1 MILNMDQNA
10 RFLDNGSGID
20 LVCISQNRLC
30 ATYTW
35 RSVSY
40 PGSAV
45 RSADPKATRR
55 LSRVPGRTQLK
66 VRAAD
71 AGRPRAAQGHERG
84 SSQVQ
89 AGAGGPAWP
98 WGARDGVQGHA
109 SAGPSGPNARPIL
122 LPAISLGRGF
132 EGAQSN
138 RQQPILDEVTL
149 KQKLPLQE
157 PTPEEICRITNRQ
170 LMCRVV

>member
-1 MILNMDQNA
+1 MVLALIWSAFPKTGFAL
-10 RFLDNGSGID
+10 LH
-20 LVCISQNRLC
+20 L
-30 ATYTW
+30 
-35 RSVSY
+35 
-40 PGSAV
+40 AV
-45 RSADPKATRR
+45 RVVSWISCALSWSKSNRR

-149 KQKLPLQE
+149 KQKLLLQE
-157 PTPEEICRITNRQ
+157 PTPEEANATSMKN
-170 LMCRVV
+170 L